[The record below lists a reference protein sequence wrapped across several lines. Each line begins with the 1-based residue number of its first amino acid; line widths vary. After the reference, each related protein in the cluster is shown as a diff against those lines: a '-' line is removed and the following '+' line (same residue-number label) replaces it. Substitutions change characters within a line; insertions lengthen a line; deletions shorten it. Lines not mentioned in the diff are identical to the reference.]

1 MKEYRKEEAA
11 PRFAP
16 VCSSKCPCTNAPT
29 RAAAADVVICDA
41 PNYSSQSSVT
51 RQQSR
56 ARLCIRRCSSCIP
69 PPPPP
74 LRRGGAARRCSAAV
88 ALHGSRRR
96 RRRTISSCSLRS
108 PSFVLLLPHS
118 FIHSFIHLGELKRAL
133 VSVSSAR
140 RSCRLGRWNVTCE
153 WHK

>member
-56 ARLCIRRCSSCIP
+56 ARLCIRRCSSCT